1 MRELG
6 EKIVAIALLA
16 GLMPAIGSSYREA
29 LLASEGQ
36 QLVERF
42 FDGGEFNTG
51 DWGNDI
57 SLLLPFKWNLGV
69 NGQFT
74 LFSMAEHVRTRE
86 AHWPTYQIVDGR
98 LLYRTHEW
106 VQQRS
111 VDFWPSE
118 LYELHFSDGRT
129 MLAYHNEQTARV
141 RHPSGDAI
149 RIFTSSVWYELEMG
163 TNGIPLKI
171 VHKGWPEGLFADNT
185 LKVIRSVVPLRFRG
199 PMAEPVASTDRVH
212 VRLNEYTATKSLWQM
227 DGEKMKALSE
237 LHRKYVVNTGLSNID
252 VIVYFVACDVNH
264 DGICD
269 AYVSSEAER
278 ADAGKY
284 RWSLYLGDGHGF
296 SRQKAPVKFSASRVE
311 DIYFETD
318 VVAHKDDF
326 FRIDR
331 VNMPAYVMVLDELEN
346 RPESWSYIHH
356 DNFVRKFRKGDGL
369 SKADYYACL
378 ENSPVPNISGIS
390 SIRDMFFFSHYGLA
404 LVNVERLECREVEV
418 K

>member
-1 MRELG
+1 MREFG
-6 EKIVAIALLA
+6 KILLA
-16 GLMPAIGSSYREA
+16 VVVLAGTMPMMASSRRES
-29 LLASEGQ
+29 LLASDGQ
-36 QLVERF
+36 LLVERF
-42 FDGGEFNTG
+42 FNGEEFNTG

-57 SLLLPFKWNLGV
+57 SLLLPFKWNLGA

-98 LLYRTHEW
+98 LQYRTHEW

-111 VDFWPSE
+111 VDFLPSE
-118 LYELHFSDGRT
+118 LYELQFDGGRT

-149 RIFTSSVWYELEMG
+149 RIFTSSVWYELEME

-171 VHKGWPEGLFADNT
+171 VHKGWPEGLFADKT
-185 LKVIRSVVPLRFRG
+185 LKAIRSVVPLRFRG
-199 PMAEPVASTDRVH
+199 PKAEPVMGTDRVH
-212 VRLNEYTATKSLWQM
+212 VRLNEHAATKPFWKM
-227 DGEKMKALSE
+227 DGGKIKALSD
-237 LHRKYVVNTGLSNID
+237 LHRKYVMKPGHSNVGD
-252 VIVYFVACDVNH
+252 IVYLVACDVNH

-296 SRQKAPVKFSASRVE
+296 SRQKDPIKFSASRAE

-318 VVAHKDDF
+318 VVANKDDF

-331 VNMPAYVMVLDELEN
+331 VNMPAYVMVLDELEG
-346 RPESWSYIHH
+346 RPESWSYIRH

-369 SKADYYACL
+369 ANADYYGCL
-378 ENSPVPNISGIS
+378 DNSPVFGTSGIS
-390 SIRDMFFFSHYGLA
+390 SIRDIFFFSHYGLA
-404 LVNVERLECREVEV
+404 LVNVERLECLAVEM